1 MVSEGPRTSDPPV
14 VSQETLEG
22 DEIEFWLS
30 VTVGPLPLGPESR
43 LWPLLAV
50 CPGTSHLTSL
60 GLTFL

>member
-30 VTVGPLPLGPESR
+30 VTVGPYHLDLN
-43 LWPLLAV
+43 
-50 CPGTSHLTSL
+50 PGFGH
-60 GLTFL
+60 F